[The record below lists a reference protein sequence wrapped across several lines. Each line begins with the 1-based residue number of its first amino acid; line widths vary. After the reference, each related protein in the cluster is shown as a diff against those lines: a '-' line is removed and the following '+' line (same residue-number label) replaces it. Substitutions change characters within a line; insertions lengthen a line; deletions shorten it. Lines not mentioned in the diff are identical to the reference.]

1 MTKDVDSKSFGSES
15 ILEILQENKKDW
27 GSMICLYL
35 PLNKKK
41 NTLEIYKEIELI
53 KVNLET

>member
-27 GSMICLYL
+27 GSMICPYL